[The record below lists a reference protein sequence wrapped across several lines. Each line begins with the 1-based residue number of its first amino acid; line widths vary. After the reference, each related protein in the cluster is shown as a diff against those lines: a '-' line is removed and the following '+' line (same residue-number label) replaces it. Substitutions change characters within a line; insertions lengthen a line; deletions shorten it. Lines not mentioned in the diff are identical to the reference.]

1 MTKLDLSPSGEE
13 ELVAQ
18 FVHLISAAISN
29 IHATSKLFSFLE
41 QLITHIPWLTQST
54 KSLLARSVLSQHL

>member
-1 MTKLDLSPSGEE
+1 MKTEETVSTWWKMTKLDLSPSGEE

-41 QLITHIPWLTQST
+41 QLITHIP
-54 KSLLARSVLSQHL
+54 